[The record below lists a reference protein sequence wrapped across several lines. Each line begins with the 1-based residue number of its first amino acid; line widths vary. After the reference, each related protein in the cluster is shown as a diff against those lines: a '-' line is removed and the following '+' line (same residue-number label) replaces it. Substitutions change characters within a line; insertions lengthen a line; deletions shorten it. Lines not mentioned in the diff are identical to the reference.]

1 MQETKTK
8 ACNYIPIYLFQSS
21 TVSSQYNYPL
31 CQTYILLLY
40 CFHETL
46 PLLPLGFM
54 QETYL
59 FHLQVWLHLV
69 FCSLNAQCFYACN
82 TLCSY
87 GYEVPVTTNAIT
99 WMQIQQSNFNVSH
112 YLHKLNRFVLHGTLL
127 SNNSFYYMWR
137 LFFHKPVL
145 QGGKKVRS
153 CETKVP

>member
-1 MQETKTK
+1 MKEQLPHCSAVIVFHFFYCRRKIKYFTFYQHKVHSLDLYMQETKTK

-40 CFHETL
+40 CFHEML

-87 GYEVPVTTNAIT
+87 GYEVPVTTNEIT
-99 WMQIQQSNFNVSH
+99 
-112 YLHKLNRFVLHGTLL
+112 
-127 SNNSFYYMWR
+127 
-137 LFFHKPVL
+137 
-145 QGGKKVRS
+145 
-153 CETKVP
+153 

>member
-1 MQETKTK
+1 MHETKTK

-31 CQTYILLLY
+31 CQTYMLLLY
-40 CFHETL
+40 CFHEML
-46 PLLPLGFM
+46 PLLPLGFL

-87 GYEVPVTTNAIT
+87 GYEVPVTK
-99 WMQIQQSNFNVSH
+99 MK
-112 YLHKLNRFVLHGTLL
+112 LHKCRFSNPTSMFHTTYTSQTDLFCMVLYFQITHFITCED
-127 SNNSFYYMWR
+127 Y
-137 LFFHKPVL
+137 FFISLCCRGEK
-145 QGGKKVRS
+145 S
-153 CETKVP
+153 